1 MSTLDMETLGA
12 GGPQAEDPAEAPDRE
27 IAGKSPTKIA
37 LDRLRHDK
45 VFVISTGVIAIFAAL
60 GLFAPLITKL
70 MGTNAGSSG
79 ALDSAQTDYI
89 GLPLVR
95 PSFQHPFGYA
105 PALAG
110 GYDNFA
116 RWLYGAR
123 TSLGISI
130 VVTLAAVGIGVV
142 VGLVAGMAT
151 GWLDGIITFA
161 IDVFLS
167 LPFLLVALAVKPI
180 LFDRFGKTESSLAEA
195 SLIALFLI
203 LVIFTW
209 MGMARLIRGEVL
221 SLREREFIQAARVI
235 GVPARQILFKELL
248 PNLVAPI
255 VVSLSLLIPA
265 IVTAEA
271 SLSFLGVGLTGVP
284 SWGQTV
290 NSATPWFHA
299 DPWFLWQPLLGIVL
313 LVIALNLAGDSI
325 RDAFD
330 PRTRR

>member
-1 MSTLDMETLGA
+1 MSLRNTETLGA
-12 GGPQAEDPAEAPDRE
+12 GELIEEPVDALDRK

-37 LDRLRHDK
+37 LERLRHDK
-45 VFVISTGVIAIFAAL
+45 VFVASLSVIGLFAVL
-60 GLFAPLITKL
+60 GLFAPLITNI
-70 MGTNAGSSG
+70 MGTDAGGAG
-79 ALDSAQTDYI
+79 ALDSSQTDYI
-89 GLPLVR
+89 GIPLVH
-95 PSFQHPFGYA
+95 PSLQHPFGYA

-123 TSLGISI
+123 TSLGVAITVT
-130 VVTLAAVGIGVV
+130 VVTIVIGVV
-142 VGLVAGMAT
+142 VGLVAGLAT
-151 GWLDGIITFA
+151 GWLDGIITFT

-167 LPFLLVALAVKPI
+167 LPFLLVALAIAPI
-180 LFDRFGKTESSLAEA
+180 LFDRFGSTESSYAKA
-195 SLIALFLI
+195 SLVALLLI
-203 LVIFTW
+203 LIFFTW

-221 SLREREFIQAARVI
+221 SLREREFIHAARVI
-235 GVPARQILFKELL
+235 GVPTRQILFKELL

-255 VVSLSLLIPA
+255 VVSLSLLLPA

-271 SLSFLGVGLTGVP
+271 ALSFLGVGLTGIP
-284 SWGQTV
+284 SWGQTI
-290 NSATPWFHA
+290 NAATYWFRA
-299 DPWFLWQPLLGIVL
+299 YPAFLWQPLIGLVL

>member
-12 GGPQAEDPAEAPDRE
+12 GEPGTEAAGDAPDRQ
-27 IAGKSPTKIA
+27 IAGRSPTKIA

-45 VFVISTGVIAIFAAL
+45 VFVGSAVIIGTFTLL
-60 GLFAPLITKL
+60 GLFSPLITKL
-70 MGTNAGSSG
+70 MGTNAGQSG
-79 ALDSAQTDYI
+79 AIDISQTDTY
-89 GLPLVR
+89 GMSEVGSSLK
-95 PSFQHPFGYA
+95 HPFGYA

-123 TSLGISI
+123 TSLGVAIS
-130 VVTLAAVGIGVV
+130 VTVITLIIGVA
-142 VGLVAGMAT
+142 VGLVWGMSR
-151 GWLDGIITFA
+151 GWVDGVITF
-161 IDVFLS
+161 IVDCFLC
-167 LPFLLVALAVKPI
+167 LPFLMVALAVAPI
-180 LFDRFGKTESSLAEA
+180 LFDRFGSTESTYATASFVSLELV
-195 SLIALFLI
+195 LIF
-203 LVIFTW
+203 FSW
-209 MGMARLIRGEVL
+209 MYIARLIRGEVL

-235 GVPARQILFKELL
+235 GVPARQVLFKELL

-255 VVSLSLLIPA
+255 VVSLSLLLPG

-271 SLSFLGVGLTGVP
+271 LLSYLGIGLTGIP
-284 SWGQTV
+284 SWGQTI
-290 NSATPWFHA
+290 NSATTWFQA
-299 DPWFLWQPLLGIVL
+299 DPWFLWQPLLGLVL